1 MSRKAEKLRVKQS
14 YSKSFGHSPTFRK
27 IMEKWFWIK
36 PQKKRVAHAVCEHG
50 RVDYKALKV
59 LAVKQANLVQD
70 LGNAI
75 LAMEKNRTK
84 EKLELENVKK
94 DALERLNNQKATI
107 MRLENELENAEDAVT
122 QKDDEIRDLKDSIY
136 LKREGVNKNA
146 N

>member
-1 MSRKAEKLRVKQS
+1 MSKSKLKVKQS

-59 LAVKQANLVQD
+59 LAIKQANTVQD

-84 EKLELENVKK
+84 EKLELEHIKK
-94 DALERLNNQKATI
+94 DAAERLNNQKITI
-107 MRLENELENAEDAVT
+107 MRLENELETAEDVIS
-122 QKDDEIRDLKDSIY
+122 QKDSQIDELKDSIY
-136 LKREGVNKNA
+136 LKREGVNNNA

>member
-1 MSRKAEKLRVKQS
+1 MSKTKLKVKQS
-14 YSKSFGHSPTFRK
+14 YSKSFGHSPIFRK

-36 PQKKRVAHAVCEHG
+36 PQRKRVAHTACEHG
-50 RVDYKALKV
+50 RVDYKSLKV

-70 LGNAI
+70 LGHAI
-75 LAMEKNRTK
+75 LVMEKNRTK

-107 MRLENELENAEDAVT
+107 MKLENELETAEDAIY
-122 QKDDEIRDLKDSIY
+122 QKDSEISDLKDSIY
-136 LKREGVNKNA
+136 LKREEVNKNA

>member
-1 MSRKAEKLRVKQS
+1 MSKSKLKVKQS

-36 PQKKRVAHAVCEHG
+36 PQTKRVANTTCEHG

-70 LGNAI
+70 LGHAI
-75 LAMEKNRTK
+75 LVMEKNRAK
-84 EKLELENVKK
+84 EKLELDNVKK
-94 DALERLNNQKATI
+94 DALERLNNQKITI
-107 MRLENELENAEDAVT
+107 MRLENELENAEDAIT
-122 QKDDEIRDLKDSIY
+122 QKDDEIADLKGSII
-136 LKREGVNKNA
+136 LKREEVNNNA

>member
-1 MSRKAEKLRVKQS
+1 MNRKAEKLRVKQS

-36 PQKKRVAHAVCEHG
+36 PQKKRVAHEVCEHG

-59 LAVKQANLVQD
+59 LAVKQANTVQD

-75 LAMEKNRTK
+75 LAMEKNRAK
-84 EKLELENVKK
+84 EKLELEHIKK
-94 DALERLNNQKATI
+94 DAAERLNNQKITI
-107 MRLENELENAEDAVT
+107 MRLENELETAEDVIS
-122 QKDDEIRDLKDSIY
+122 QKDSQIDELKDSIY
-136 LKREGVNKNA
+136 LKREGVNNNA

>member
-1 MSRKAEKLRVKQS
+1 MSKSKLKVKQS
-14 YSKSFGHSPTFRK
+14 YWESFSHSPTLRK

-59 LAVKQANLVQD
+59 LAVKQANVIQD

-75 LAMEKNRTK
+75 LASEKNRSK
-84 EKLELENVKK
+84 EKLELEHVKN

-107 MRLENELENAEDAVT
+107 MKLENELENADDVIS
-122 QKDDEIRDLKDSIY
+122 QKIDEVAELKESI
-136 LKREGVNKNA
+136 LLAREEVKNNA

>member
-1 MSRKAEKLRVKQS
+1 MNRKAEKLRVKQS

-107 MRLENELENAEDAVT
+107 TSLQYEIETKDNEISV
-122 QKDDEIRDLKDSIY
+122 LKDSIY
-136 LKREGVNKNA
+136 LKREEVNNNA

>member
-1 MSRKAEKLRVKQS
+1 MSKSKLKVKQS

-36 PQKKRVAHAVCEHG
+36 PQRKRVAHATCEHG

-59 LAVKQANLVQD
+59 LAIKQANTVQD

-75 LAMEKNRTK
+75 LAMEKNRAK
-84 EKLELENVKK
+84 EKLELEHVKK
-94 DALERLNNQKATI
+94 DAAERLNNQKATI
-107 MRLENELENAEDAVT
+107 IELQEEVESL
-122 QKDDEIRDLKDSIY
+122 KDDWRMCDEACDAKQQELIALRKEV
-136 LKREGVNKNA
+136 KKNA

>member
-1 MSRKAEKLRVKQS
+1 MSKSKLKVKQS

-36 PQKKRVAHAVCEHG
+36 PQTKRVANTTCEHG

-70 LGNAI
+70 LGHAI

-84 EKLELENVKK
+84 EKLELDNVKK
-94 DALERLNNQKATI
+94 DALERLNNQKITI
-107 MRLENELENAEDAVT
+107 MRLENELENAEDAIT
-122 QKDDEIRDLKDSIY
+122 QKDDEIADLKGSII
-136 LKREGVNKNA
+136 LKREEVNNNA

>member
-1 MSRKAEKLRVKQS
+1 MNRKAEKLRVKQS

-107 MRLENELENAEDAVT
+107 TSLQYEIETKDNE
-122 QKDDEIRDLKDSIY
+122 ISDLKDSIY
-136 LKREGVNKNA
+136 LKREEVNNNA

>member
-1 MSRKAEKLRVKQS
+1 MSKSKLKVKQS

-36 PQKKRVAHAVCEHG
+36 PQTKRVANTTCEHG

-70 LGNAI
+70 LGHAI
-75 LAMEKNRTK
+75 LAMEKNRAK
-84 EKLELENVKK
+84 EKLELDNVKK
-94 DALERLNNQKATI
+94 DALERLNNQKITI
-107 MRLENELENAEDAVT
+107 MRLENEIENAEDAIT
-122 QKDDEIRDLKDSIY
+122 QKDDEIADLKGSII
-136 LKREGVNKNA
+136 LKREEVNNNA

>member
-1 MSRKAEKLRVKQS
+1 MSKSKLKVKQS

-27 IMEKWFWIK
+27 VMEKWFWIK
-36 PQKKRVAHAVCEHG
+36 PQKKRVAHATCEHG

-59 LAVKQANLVQD
+59 LAVKQANVIQD

-75 LAMEKNRTK
+75 LVSEKNRAK
-84 EKLELENVKK
+84 EKLELEHVKN

-107 MRLENELENAEDAVT
+107 IKLENELENADDVIS
-122 QKDDEIRDLKDSIY
+122 QKIDEVAELKESI
-136 LKREGVNKNA
+136 LLAREEVNNNA

>member
-1 MSRKAEKLRVKQS
+1 
-14 YSKSFGHSPTFRK
+14 
-27 IMEKWFWIK
+27 MEKWFWIK

-107 MRLENELENAEDAVT
+107 TSLQYEIETKDNE
-122 QKDDEIRDLKDSIY
+122 ISDLKDSIY
-136 LKREGVNKNA
+136 LKREEVNNNA

>member
-1 MSRKAEKLRVKQS
+1 MSKSKLKVKQS

-27 IMEKWFWIK
+27 VMEKWFWIK
-36 PQKKRVAHAVCEHG
+36 PQKKRLAHATCEHG

-59 LAVKQANLVQD
+59 LAVKQANVIQD

-75 LAMEKNRTK
+75 LASEKNRAK
-84 EKLELENVKK
+84 EKLELEHVKN

-107 MRLENELENAEDAVT
+107 MKLENELENADDAIS
-122 QKDDEIRDLKDSIY
+122 QKIDEVAELKESI
-136 LKREGVNKNA
+136 LLAREEVKNNA

>member
-1 MSRKAEKLRVKQS
+1 MSKTKLKVKQS

-36 PQKKRVAHAVCEHG
+36 PQKKRVANAVCEHG

-59 LAVKQANLVQD
+59 LAVKQANVIQD

-75 LAMEKNRTK
+75 LASEKNRAK
-84 EKLELENVKK
+84 EKLELEHVKN

-107 MRLENELENAEDAVT
+107 IKLENELENADDVIS
-122 QKDDEIRDLKDSIY
+122 QKIDEVAELKESI
-136 LKREGVNKNA
+136 LLAREEVKNNA

>member
-1 MSRKAEKLRVKQS
+1 MSKSKLKVKQS

-36 PQKKRVAHAVCEHG
+36 PQTKRVANTKCEHG

-70 LGNAI
+70 LGHAI

-94 DALERLNNQKATI
+94 DALERLNNQKVTI
-107 MRLENELENAEDAVT
+107 MRLENELENAEDAIT
-122 QKDDEIRDLKDSIY
+122 QKDDEIADLKGSII
-136 LKREGVNKNA
+136 LKREEVNNNA

>member
-1 MSRKAEKLRVKQS
+1 MSKTKLKVKQS

-36 PQKKRVAHAVCEHG
+36 PQKKRVANAVCEHG
-50 RVDYKALKV
+50 RVDYKSLKV

-70 LGNAI
+70 LGHAI

-94 DALERLNNQKATI
+94 DAVERLNNQKATI
-107 MRLENELENAEDAVT
+107 MKLENELENADDVIS
-122 QKDDEIRDLKDSIY
+122 QKIDEVAELKESI
-136 LKREGVNKNA
+136 LLAREEVKNNA

>member
-1 MSRKAEKLRVKQS
+1 MSKSKLKVKQS

-59 LAVKQANLVQD
+59 LAIKQANTVQD

-75 LAMEKNRTK
+75 LAMERNRAK
-84 EKLELENVKK
+84 EKLELEHIKK
-94 DALERLNNQKATI
+94 DAAERLNNQKITI
-107 MRLENELENAEDAVT
+107 MRLENELETAEDVIS
-122 QKDDEIRDLKDSIY
+122 QKDSQIDELKDSIY
-136 LKREGVNKNA
+136 LKREGVNNNA

>member
-1 MSRKAEKLRVKQS
+1 MSKTKLRVKQS

-36 PQKKRVAHAVCEHG
+36 PQRKRVAYATCEHG

-70 LGNAI
+70 LGHAI

-107 MRLENELENAEDAVT
+107 TSLQYEIETKDNE
-122 QKDDEIRDLKDSIY
+122 ISDLKDSIY
-136 LKREGVNKNA
+136 LKREEVKNNA

>member
-1 MSRKAEKLRVKQS
+1 MSKSKLKVKQS

-36 PQKKRVAHAVCEHG
+36 PQRKRVEHATCEHG

-59 LAVKQANLVQD
+59 LAIKQANTVQD

-75 LAMEKNRTK
+75 LAMEKNRAK
-84 EKLELENVKK
+84 EKLELEHIKK
-94 DALERLNNQKATI
+94 DAAERLNNQKITI
-107 MRLENELENAEDAVT
+107 MRLENELETAEDVIS
-122 QKDDEIRDLKDSIY
+122 QKDNQIDELKDSIY
-136 LKREGVNKNA
+136 LKREEVKNNA

>member
-1 MSRKAEKLRVKQS
+1 MSKSKLKVKQS

-36 PQKKRVAHAVCEHG
+36 PQRKRVAHTTCEHG

-59 LAVKQANLVQD
+59 LAVKQANVIQD

-75 LAMEKNRTK
+75 LASENNRAK
-84 EKLELENVKK
+84 EKLELDHVKK
-94 DALERLNNQKATI
+94 DAVERLNNQKATI
-107 MRLENELENAEDAVT
+107 MSLENELETAEDAIS
-122 QKDDEIRDLKDSIY
+122 QKDSQIDELKNSIY
-136 LKREGVNKNA
+136 LKREEVKNNA

>member
-1 MSRKAEKLRVKQS
+1 MSKSKLKVKQS

-36 PQKKRVAHAVCEHG
+36 PQTKRVANTTCEHG

-75 LAMEKNRTK
+75 LAMERNRAK
-84 EKLELENVKK
+84 EKLELEHIKK
-94 DALERLNNQKATI
+94 DAAERLNNQKITI
-107 MRLENELENAEDAVT
+107 MRLENELETAEDAII
-122 QKDDEIRDLKDSIY
+122 QKDSEISDLKDSIY
-136 LKREGVNKNA
+136 LKREEVKNNA

>member
-1 MSRKAEKLRVKQS
+1 MSKSKLKVKQS

-36 PQKKRVAHAVCEHG
+36 PQTKRVANTTCEHG

-70 LGNAI
+70 LGHAI
-75 LAMEKNRTK
+75 LAMEKNRAK
-84 EKLELENVKK
+84 EKLELDNVKK
-94 DALERLNNQKATI
+94 DALERLNNQKITI
-107 MRLENELENAEDAVT
+107 MRLENELENAEDAIT
-122 QKDDEIRDLKDSIY
+122 QKDDEIADLKGSII
-136 LKREGVNKNA
+136 LKREEVNNNA

>member
-1 MSRKAEKLRVKQS
+1 MSKSKLKVKQS

-59 LAVKQANLVQD
+59 LAIKQANTVQD

-75 LAMEKNRTK
+75 LAMERNRAK
-84 EKLELENVKK
+84 EKLELEHIKK
-94 DALERLNNQKATI
+94 DAAERLNNQKITI
-107 MRLENELENAEDAVT
+107 MRLENELETAEDAIH
-122 QKDDEIRDLKDSIY
+122 QKDSEISDLKDSIY
-136 LKREGVNKNA
+136 LKREEVNKNA

>member
-1 MSRKAEKLRVKQS
+1 MSKSKLKVKQS

-50 RVDYKALKV
+50 RVDYKTLKV
-59 LAVKQANLVQD
+59 LAIKQANTVQD

-75 LAMEKNRTK
+75 LAMERNRSK
-84 EKLELENVKK
+84 EKLELEHIKK
-94 DALERLNNQKATI
+94 DAAERLNNQKITI
-107 MRLENELENAEDAVT
+107 MRLENELENAEDAIT
-122 QKDDEIRDLKDSIY
+122 QKDDEIADLKGSII
-136 LKREGVNKNA
+136 LKREEVNNNA

>member
-1 MSRKAEKLRVKQS
+1 MSKTKLKVKQS

-107 MRLENELENAEDAVT
+107 TSLQYEIETKDNE
-122 QKDDEIRDLKDSIY
+122 ISDLKDSIY
-136 LKREGVNKNA
+136 LKREEVNNNA

>member
-1 MSRKAEKLRVKQS
+1 MSKSKLKVKQS
-14 YSKSFGHSPTFRK
+14 YWKSFGHSPTFRK

-36 PQKKRVAHAVCEHG
+36 PQRKRVAHTTCEHG

-59 LAVKQANLVQD
+59 LAVKQANVIQD

-75 LAMEKNRTK
+75 LASENNRAK
-84 EKLELENVKK
+84 EKLELEHVKN

-107 MRLENELENAEDAVT
+107 MSLENELETAEDAIS
-122 QKDDEIRDLKDSIY
+122 QKDSQIDELKNSIY
-136 LKREGVNKNA
+136 LKREEVKNNA

>member
-59 LAVKQANLVQD
+59 LAVKQANTVQD

-75 LAMEKNRTK
+75 LAMEKNRAK
-84 EKLELENVKK
+84 EKLELEHIKK
-94 DALERLNNQKATI
+94 DAAERLNNQKITI
-107 MRLENELENAEDAVT
+107 MRLENELETAEDVIS
-122 QKDDEIRDLKDSIY
+122 QKDSQIDELKDSIY
-136 LKREGVNKNA
+136 LKREGVNNNA

>member
-1 MSRKAEKLRVKQS
+1 MSKSKLKVKQS

-59 LAVKQANLVQD
+59 LAIKQANTVQD

-75 LAMEKNRTK
+75 LAMEKNRAK
-84 EKLELENVKK
+84 EKLELEHIKK
-94 DALERLNNQKATI
+94 DAAERLNNQKITI
-107 MRLENELENAEDAVT
+107 MRLENELATAEDAIN
-122 QKDDEIRDLKDSIY
+122 QKDSEISDLKDTIY
-136 LKREGVNKNA
+136 LKREEVKNNA

>member
-1 MSRKAEKLRVKQS
+1 MSKSKLKVKQS

-36 PQKKRVAHAVCEHG
+36 PQIKRVANTTCEHG

-70 LGNAI
+70 LGHAI

-94 DALERLNNQKATI
+94 DALERLNNQKVTI
-107 MRLENELENAEDAVT
+107 MRLENELENAEDAIT
-122 QKDDEIRDLKDSIY
+122 QKDDEIADLKGSII
-136 LKREGVNKNA
+136 LKREEVNNNA

>member
-1 MSRKAEKLRVKQS
+1 MSKTKLKVKQS

-36 PQKKRVAHAVCEHG
+36 PQTKRVANTTCEHG

-70 LGNAI
+70 LGHAI

-84 EKLELENVKK
+84 EKLELDNVKK
-94 DALERLNNQKATI
+94 DAFERLNNQKITI
-107 MRLENELENAEDAVT
+107 MRLENELENAEDAIT
-122 QKDDEIRDLKDSIY
+122 QKDDEIADLKGSII
-136 LKREGVNKNA
+136 LKREEVNNNA